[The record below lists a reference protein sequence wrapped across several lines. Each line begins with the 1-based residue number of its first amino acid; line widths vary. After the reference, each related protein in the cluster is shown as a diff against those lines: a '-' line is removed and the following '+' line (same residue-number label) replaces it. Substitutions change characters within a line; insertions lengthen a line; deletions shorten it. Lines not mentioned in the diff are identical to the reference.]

1 MHGSIISM
9 DNLSAQQSPIDSHTN
24 DKTNVTSVKS
34 CAGCGGRI
42 ADRFLLHAMDRY
54 WHSGCLKCSC
64 CQAQLGEIGTSCFTK
79 SGMILCKND
88 YVRMFGSSGTC
99 TACTQPI
106 PASDLVMRAQGHV
119 YHLNCFTCVKCNNR
133 LVPGDRYIIIN
144 GSLICEHDYPKVLK
158 SHSQLPAIRS
168 VHKVF

>member
-1 MHGSIISM
+1 M
-9 DNLSAQQSPIDSHTN
+9 DSPSDPCSPNPSHDHHESN
-24 DKTNVTSVKS
+24 NNSVKS

-42 ADRFLLHAMDRY
+42 VDRFLLHAMDRY

-88 YVRMFGSSGTC
+88 YVRMFGSTGTC
-99 TACTQPI
+99 TACTQSI
-106 PASDLVMRAQGHV
+106 PASDLVMRAMGHV
-119 YHLNCFTCVKCNNR
+119 YHLDCFTCVKCNNR
-133 LVPGDRYIIIN
+133 LVPGDRYSIIN

-158 SHSQLPAIRS
+158 AHSQIPMRS
-168 VHKVF
+168 THKVF